1 MLAGKLLQLLNPG
14 DWHGQREVVEQIV
27 KRMGATLPAHL
38 AERPVASLVPAVRE
52 LLDMYMNVEGF
63 FQANSTLTETPN
75 GFLPLYE

>member
-1 MLAGKLLQLLNPG
+1 MCSS
-14 DWHGQREVVEQIV
+14 DRHGQREVVEQIM
-27 KRMGATLPAHL
+27 KRMGDLLPAHL